1 MNSNSNHW
9 VLWTPPEQ
17 SKFLWT
23 AKLQTGFKFSI
34 TRILPTKSGYDLQ
47 KNKIIRNFP
56 HDSVVVSE
64 IWDTDIYQRAGVT
77 EVAVLEQQRRI
88 IKNYPGEKMTKIH
101 SYVDIVPWWTVLYC
115 STRLKHSSTQIQF
128 SDSYEYFAVSLWHKT
143 WPEPLISC
151 HKT

>member
-17 SKFLWT
+17 SKILWT
-23 AKLQTGFKFSI
+23 AKLQIGFKFSI
-34 TRILPTKSGYDLQ
+34 TRILPTKSVYDLFSKKQ
-47 KNKIIRNFP
+47 NNSKLIRKM
-56 HDSVVVSE
+56 SA
-64 IWDTDIYQRAGVT
+64 IWDTDIYQRAGLT

-101 SYVDIVPWWTVLYC
+101 SYVDIVPRW
-115 STRLKHSSTQIQF
+115 TRLEHSSSEIQF
-128 SDSYEYFAVSLWHKT
+128 SDSYEDFAVSLWHKT